1 MTWYQDHAVSYNYE
15 DLHLPEE
22 IHQLLPVKTN
32 EYTILH
38 LSVKLVIAYD
48 LLDIDLIDKLP
59 I

>member
-1 MTWYQDHAVSYNYE
+1 MTWYQDHGVSYNYE

-32 EYTILH
+32 VYTILH
-38 LSVKLVIAYD
+38 LSVKLAIAYD
-48 LLDIDLIDKLP
+48 ILDIDLIDKLR